1 MADYQDVSGLP
12 ANDAMAQLEL
22 QRRLKMAQQL
32 QQEQMPQGQMV
43 SGHYVNPSWTQSLA
57 NLTNK
62 YIGSKTE
69 ENALKQYG
77 DYTKAKESKL
87 SQAFDA
93 YLKGQN
99 PTAITTTQDNFVAQ
113 PLQQGMNVPTS
124 SFGTLDQVAQIAPKF
139 GMNEPAPQNMQGE
152 TSINQPISSTSY
164 IPKTRQEQIANLATF
179 AKSSNNPDLLNKMV
193 LGQAESLFKAPETNL
208 GKVEIDKFTPA
219 SIAKFKETGNYNDL
233 QQTGKA
239 STKYTNIQT
248 DAAGVPFGF
257 NTETQKYERLSGDT
271 TAKTQWGE
279 PYLVGNEYVQRNPIT
294 GEIRKAYESAD
305 KQAFTKTTELR
316 NDFNN
321 LPQVKAWNVVEPSLI
336 SARVAANDKSG
347 ASDLN
352 LIYALGKILDPNSA
366 VKEGELEL
374 AGNTGSFGQKVAG
387 LYKSVSTGGKLPPA
401 VKQDLLRQI
410 ESRTYSQKQ
419 QYESA
424 KSKYTDIAKK
434 NKLDPN
440 DLFIGTVVE
449 PVNVSQTQEN
459 PNFAPEQNATHVF
472 NPATG
477 RIEVKK

>member
-1 MADYQDVSGLP
+1 MEKLTLKGTLI
-12 ANDAMAQLEL
+12 ND
-22 QRRLKMAQQL
+22 
-32 QQEQMPQGQMV
+32 
-43 SGHYVNPSWTQSLA
+43 HLA
-57 NLTNK
+57 NSKNNWLFYEKGTNK
-62 YIGSKTE
+62 AFLVC
-69 ENALKQYG
+69 ENQ
-77 DYTKAKESKL
+77 T
-87 SQAFDA
+87 
-93 YLKGQN
+93 
-99 PTAITTTQDNFVAQ
+99 
-113 PLQQGMNVPTS
+113 
-124 SFGTLDQVAQIAPKF
+124 
-139 GMNEPAPQNMQGE
+139 
-152 TSINQPISSTSY
+152 
-164 IPKTRQEQIANLATF
+164 
-179 AKSSNNPDLLNKMV
+179 DLLNKMV
-193 LGQAESLFKAPETNL
+193 LGQAENLFKTPETNL

-459 PNFAPEQNATHVF
+459 PNVAPEQNATHVF